1 MKILN
6 KNKKR
11 LTGENTD
18 EVTLIFESIIKHSSN
33 FKQRRKSKVER
44 LQSWFIL
51 LMFGSFALAI
61 LGALST
67 YIWDYQ
73 LLVDFS
79 WLMVLISQFSAVL
92 GQIGF
97 IAEILIFVRN
107 PFKTYIDSHLERF
120 SDQNE
125 LAKKLTIYELESL
138 RYAASCFEL
147 EARQTTERVGV
158 IIGSV
163 SKLGLIPLFISG
175 LYMAYQVSED
185 PDWRSNV
192 DWLVYTVTGLY
203 IVLSFPMNRIVQ
215 QCERYFLILQTALDL
230 KRMKGKRQTLKKQL
244 VDSRKY

>member
-1 MKILN
+1 
-6 KNKKR
+6 
-11 LTGENTD
+11 
-18 EVTLIFESIIKHSSN
+18 
-33 FKQRRKSKVER
+33 
-44 LQSWFIL
+44 
-51 LMFGSFALAI
+51 
-61 LGALST
+61 
-67 YIWDYQ
+67 
-73 LLVDFS
+73 
-79 WLMVLISQFSAVL
+79 
-92 GQIGF
+92 
-97 IAEILIFVRN
+97 
-107 PFKTYIDSHLERF
+107 
-120 SDQNE
+120 
-125 LAKKLTIYELESL
+125 
-138 RYAASCFEL
+138 SCFEL

-163 SKLGLIPLFISG
+163 SKLGLIPIFISW